1 MIMIDA
7 SVPMEDVVK
16 EVSPN
21 TIWWLLILLG
31 VNILLMVLKFIL
43 DVFRDK
49 RETHSYKIKR
59 ISESVI
65 KVEGEIYKKLQE
77 LATFQKDDCHK
88 MLDKIIELDNYMEA
102 NSLYIS
108 KKYRDEA
115 VKTLDYFK
123 RVVTDFGEKDN
134 KKEGRYFHGLSN
146 IFYGE

>member
-77 LATFQKDDCHK
+77 DTKL
-88 MLDKIIELDNYMEA
+88 
-102 NSLYIS
+102 
-108 KKYRDEA
+108 
-115 VKTLDYFK
+115 
-123 RVVTDFGEKDN
+123 
-134 KKEGRYFHGLSN
+134 KE
-146 IFYGE
+146 